1 MDQQIFGK
9 IQKLEAVER
18 RVQAHA
24 QIISSGE
31 QKNIANV
38 ELVAYIEAIERLA
51 LVSITDRKGR
61 ILHVNN
67 IFCRVS
73 GYSFSELLGQDHR
86 ILNSG
91 THPKAFFVH
100 MWREIAYG
108 RIWHQEI
115 CNRTKLGELY
125 WVDST
130 IVPIKNGNDH
140 IDRFLSVR
148 VDITARKEREAY
160 LEKRLKA
167 RDHLF
172 EIRREILRAQN
183 IESLI
188 ATILS
193 RTVLAMQFPQ
203 AAVSTIYLD
212 GKRYSSDVTDQVLPS
227 GPSALQNE
235 ICVKRKVRGWI
246 QVAYREPRPF
256 LLPEER
262 DLVQS
267 VAEDFGAWLD
277 RQETEA
283 YVRYQADHD
292 GLTQLPNRRYLKRK
306 LKKLI
311 EARRRVM
318 AERRQEESRFAIM
331 FIDLDHFKAIN
342 DTLGHEMGDLLL
354 KEVAARLLACMRHED
369 IVVRQGGDEFIVL
382 IQRVQTLVDVEII
395 AQKLVEQM
403 MQPFC
408 IENKMLR
415 VGASVGI
422 AMFPEDGQDVKMLL
436 RCGDLAM
443 YQAKHAGRNGYRFFS
458 RELDKLM
465 AERHRTEV
473 ALRRALD
480 NSELVLHFQPIVD
493 DINAG
498 IASMEVLL
506 RWQHPEDGLVPP
518 ARFIPLAEETGLI
531 VPIGAWVIRTACLQ
545 IKTWQQQGLIVPRL
559 TINLSVRQLGM
570 KDFAGDVM
578 AILQE
583 TGVAANLITLEVTES
598 MLVENVSEVAA
609 VLCSLSALGCRVA
622 IDDFGTGYSCMS
634 SLKHYPIDFLKID
647 QHFVRD
653 ICTDENDAAIV
664 TAIIAMA
671 HGLGMEVVA
680 EGVES
685 IEQLDFLRKKHC
697 RFYQGY
703 LFCKPLPAAEIIH
716 LLQKQTL
723 FLN

>member
-1 MDQQIFGK
+1 MVQQTFGT
-9 IQKLEAVER
+9 IQKIDAVEQ
-18 RVQAHA
+18 RVQKHA

-31 QKNIANV
+31 QTNIANV

-91 THPKAFFVH
+91 AHPKAFFVN
-100 MWREIAYG
+100 MWREIAHG

-115 CNRTKLGELY
+115 CNRTKHGELY

-130 IVPIKNGNDH
+130 IVPIKSGNDH

-172 EIRREILRAQN
+172 EIRREILRAQS
-183 IESLI
+183 IASLI

-212 GKRYSSDVTDQVLPS
+212 GKRYSSDALDQVRPRDPS
-227 GPSALQNE
+227 TLQSD
-235 ICVKRKVRGWI
+235 ICVKHRVRGWI

-311 EARRRVM
+311 E
-318 AERRQEESRFAIM
+318 ERRQEEGRFAIM
-331 FIDLDHFKAIN
+331 FIDLDHFKGIN

-382 IQRVQTLVDVEII
+382 IQSVQALVDVEII

-408 IENKMLR
+408 IENKVLR

-422 AMFPEDGQDVKMLL
+422 ALFPEDGQDVKMLL

-443 YQAKHAGRNGYRFFS
+443 YQAKHAGRNGYQFFS

-480 NSELVLHFQPIVD
+480 NNELVLHFQPIVD
-493 DINAG
+493 DINAS

-545 IKTWQQQGLIVPRL
+545 INTWQQQGLTVPRL

-570 KDFAGDVM
+570 KDFVDDVRI
-578 AILQE
+578 ILQE
-583 TGVAANLITLEVTES
+583 TGVAADLITLEVTES
-598 MLVENVSEVAA
+598 MLAKNVNQVAA
-609 VLCSLSALGCRVA
+609 VLRSLSALGFRIA

-634 SLKHYPIDFLKID
+634 SLKHYPIDLLKID
-647 QHFVRD
+647 RHFVRD
-653 ICTDENDAAIV
+653 VCIDENDAAIV

-671 HGLGMEVVA
+671 HGLGIEVVA

-685 IEQLDFLRKKHC
+685 IEQLDFLRKKNC
-697 RFYQGY
+697 KFYQGY

-716 LLQKQTL
+716 LLQKKTR
-723 FLN
+723 FEWT